1 MYDQLKGEGSGLMTA
16 GTDEPE
22 QVLMTVAG
30 HPEGAGKMMTVSGH
44 SGVEKMINI
53 PHSQQVFNFISFMKL
68 NTN

>member
-1 MYDQLKGEGSGLMTA
+1 MTA

-30 HPEGAGKMMTVSGH
+30 HPEGAGKMMTVAGH

-68 NTN
+68 NTNSY